1 MSVVTSLPAAVQDVV
16 WQAWGEGES
25 LRRIPLRAL
34 RVSGTTRPKIVLL
47 RAPPGPRLCAR
58 VCLGE

>member
-1 MSVVTSLPAAVQDVV
+1 MITYGRHHPEIRLTIPPC
-16 WQAWGEGES
+16 
-25 LRRIPLRAL
+25 RKPIPLRAL
-34 RVSGTTRPKIVLL
+34 RVSGTTWPKIVLL